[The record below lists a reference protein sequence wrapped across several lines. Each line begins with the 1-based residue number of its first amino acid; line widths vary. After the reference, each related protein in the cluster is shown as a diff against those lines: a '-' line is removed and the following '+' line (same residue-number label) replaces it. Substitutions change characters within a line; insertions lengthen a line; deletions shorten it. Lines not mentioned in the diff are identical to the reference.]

1 MAINVTSNPALTLAL
16 GVASATIAFTTDATP
31 AIQTT
36 ATSTKDGSSVTVGS
50 NVGLAVGDFLAIE
63 GAAFDGVSPYIAV
76 VNGFNSGVPQVAF
89 PSVRATVT
97 GAVCNRMER
106 IETRYKAKKLVLTNL
121 TNGDT
126 YTWQVG
132 MALGSA
138 TKVSGGVT
146 TTVASN
152 TMSNR
157 SNCVAIHPNILPAS
171 CSFTLQCD
179 YRWYGAQ

>member
-1 MAINVTSNPALTLAL
+1 MAISINSNPALTAAL
-16 GVASATIAFTTDATP
+16 GLASATVAFTTDATP

-36 ATSTKDGSSVTVGS
+36 ATSAANG
-50 NVGLAVGDFLAIE
+50 NGLTLASATGIIAGDFLAVE
-63 GAAFDGVSPYIAV
+63 GGAFDGVSPYISA
-76 VNGFNSGVPQVAF
+76 VNGLTGNNANVVF
-89 PSVRATVT
+89 PSVRQAVS

-106 IETRYKAKKLVLTNL
+106 IETRYKANKLVLTNL

-138 TKVSGGVT
+138 TKVAGGGGT
-146 TTVASN
+146 TTVPNN
-152 TMSNR
+152 TFANR

-171 CSFTLQCD
+171 SSFTLQCF
-179 YRWYGAQ
+179 YSYYA